1 MIKEEAR
8 SDTGNISSSDIIPLK
23 NLTHLVIRSQEANIN
38 TRSIAD
44 VFDRPHDKVMQTIN
58 SLILDC
64 TISPAEFSESDFI
77 VRGKKYRCIEL
88 NKGSF
93 LKAMP
98 FIGGRKSREGQRVL
112 VDEFMLMEKLL
123 AKQSKERETVAFQL
137 MRAEG
142 KDARKILT
150 DAISR
155 YINFAKDNGSQSSDK
170 YYSIITSLVY
180 KSFLVVEPKASE
192 LRDLLTAVQ
201 LSEIQTIEL
210 MSACILTKG
219 IGIKQPYKEIYQK
232 LKSELSAFT
241 SSKTKILN
249 C

>member
-1 MIKEEAR
+1 MIREEAR
-8 SDTGNISSSDIIPLK
+8 TDTGNISSSEIIPLK
-23 NLTHLVIRSQEANIN
+23 NLTHLVIRSQEANIE

-44 VFDRPHDKVMQTIN
+44 VFGRPHDKVMQTIN
-58 SLILDC
+58 SLILDH
-64 TISPAEFSESDFI
+64 TISPAEFSESDFT
-77 VRGKKYRCIEL
+77 VRGKKYPCIEL
-88 NKGSF
+88 NKGGF

-98 FIGGRKSREGQRVL
+98 FIGGRKSREGQRIL

-123 AKQSKERETVAFQL
+123 AKQSKERETEAFQF

-142 KDARKILT
+142 KDARRILT

-155 YINFAKDNGSQSSDK
+155 YISYAKDSGSQSADK

-201 LSEIQTIEL
+201 LSELQTIEL
-210 MSACILTKG
+210 MSACILAKDVESE
-219 IGIKQPYKEIYQK
+219 QPYKKIYQK
-232 LKSELSAFT
+232 LKRELSTFT
-241 SSKTKILN
+241 SSKTKILD